1 MSYQCKF
8 CEKTFQ
14 KESSLSVHLCEPKR
28 RFQQRS
34 EPAVSLAFQGYRRFY
49 EYTQG
54 SAKTKTLDDFDASPY
69 YRAFVRWGRY
79 CVGVR
84 AINPARFL
92 DWLLKNNRKIDRWC
106 SDTVYTE
113 YLVDYL
119 RAEAVSDALTRA
131 IEWSMAWSEQTGN
144 PSHDCVRY
152 GNRNSVCYA
161 VTTGHISAWVIY
173 NSESGQKFLA
183 DLDPTQIKMIWSY
196 IDADF
201 WQKRFADYSADQE
214 YAKDILAKAGW

>member
-8 CEKTFQ
+8 CQKSFQ

-54 SAKTKTLDDFDASPY
+54 SAKTKTLDDFDSSPY

-106 SDTVYTE
+106 SDTAYTE
-113 YLVDYL
+113 YLVDYV

-131 IEWSMAWSEQTGN
+131 IEWGMSWSEQTGN
-144 PSHDCVRY
+144 PPHDCVRY
-152 GNRNSVCYA
+152 GNRNAVCHA

-173 NSESGQKFLA
+173 NSDSGQKFLS
-183 DLDPTQIKMIWSY
+183 DLDSTQIKMIWSY

-201 WQKRFADYSADQE
+201 WQKRFADYAADQE
-214 YAKDILAKAGW
+214 YAKDILARAGW

>member
-8 CEKTFQ
+8 CQKSFQ

-54 SAKTKTLDDFDASPY
+54 SAKTKTLDDFDSSPY

-113 YLVDYL
+113 YLVDYV

-131 IEWSMAWSEQTGN
+131 IEWGMSWSEQTGN
-144 PSHDCVRY
+144 PPHDCVRY
-152 GNRNSVCYA
+152 GNRNAVCHA

-173 NSESGQKFLA
+173 NSESGQKFLS

-201 WQKRFADYSADQE
+201 WQKRFADYAADQE
-214 YAKDILAKAGW
+214 YAKDILARAGW